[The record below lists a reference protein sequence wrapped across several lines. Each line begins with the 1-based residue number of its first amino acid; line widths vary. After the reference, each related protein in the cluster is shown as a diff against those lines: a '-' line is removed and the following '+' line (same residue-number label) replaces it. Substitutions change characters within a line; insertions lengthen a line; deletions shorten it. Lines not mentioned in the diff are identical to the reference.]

1 MVIQMQCR
9 CAFQL
14 LQLTL
19 FCSIEKID
27 LLSET
32 AASYNYNSVA
42 TNKTRQAV
50 IISRPGRPKAH
61 QGSSDYFL
69 SQKLKE
75 GTSRQYVRSLQ
86 NMQIDD
92 PKLIFSLIMLD
103 LHTATNRSDFCHNS
117 IKHTISKLIQKG
129 PYYCCFWAHI
139 CPSFS
144 FSIFSFFMT
153 FLLLLFLF
161 LFLISKL

>member
-1 MVIQMQCR
+1 MRKYEKVSFSSRAMSKNKNPWSSR
-9 CAFQL
+9 CNEGFAFQL

-27 LLSET
+27 LLSEA

-75 GTSRQYVRSLQ
+75 GTS
-86 NMQIDD
+86 ID
-92 PKLIFSLIMLD
+92 
-103 LHTATNRSDFCHNS
+103 
-117 IKHTISKLIQKG
+117 SKQSAK
-129 PYYCCFWAHI
+129 I
-139 CPSFS
+139 CRLM
-144 FSIFSFFMT
+144 I
-153 FLLLLFLF
+153 LN
-161 LFLISKL
+161 

>member
-1 MVIQMQCR
+1 MVIQMQWR
-9 CAFQL
+9 RAFQL

-19 FCSIEKID
+19 FCSIIEKID

-50 IISRPGRPKAH
+50 IISRPGRPKAY

-75 GTSRQYVRSLQ
+75 GTSRQYAVC
-86 NMQIDD
+86 
-92 PKLIFSLIMLD
+92 K
-103 LHTATNRSDFCHNS
+103 
-117 IKHTISKLIQKG
+117 
-129 PYYCCFWAHI
+129 I
-139 CPSFS
+139 CRLM
-144 FSIFSFFMT
+144 I
-153 FLLLLFLF
+153 LN
-161 LFLISKL
+161 